1 VTVSE
6 EALWFEHRTRVR
18 FQDVDAAGIVFFARV
33 FDLFH
38 DAYVEALRAGGVE
51 LSSVLA
57 ANVWAAPLTSCD
69 AQFRRPLRFGD
80 EITVELRAELVE
92 RDLIVRYRVR
102 SSRDRAAT
110 LATGSTKHA
119 FVDCATFA
127 RIDPP
132 AEVRAALAHRSS

>member
-1 VTVSE
+1 MSE
-6 EALWFEHRTRVR
+6 EAVWFAHATRVR

-51 LSSVLA
+51 LSAVLA
-57 ANVWAAPLTSCD
+57 AKVWAAPLTSCD

-80 EITVELRAELVE
+80 EITVELRAELSE
-92 RDLIVRYRVR
+92 RDMVVRYRVCPT
-102 SSRDRAAT
+102 SDRAIT
-110 LATGSTKHA
+110 LATGTTKHA
-119 FVDCATFA
+119 FVDRATFA

-132 AEVRAALAHRSS
+132 AQVRAALAHRAS